1 MAAQDLQVGLE
12 PARDAKGE
20 HQTPREAGNETDQE
34 ASPAQVRDQVSL
46 HRDDAEETG
55 TGHDLEQDRVA
66 PAHALSLLRV
76 GQVSVGSKHRS
87 LRAGQG
93 RRVPCVLARPVPA
106 SARDALVGV
115 DGRDGGAAGRSA
127 AGLAALTD
135 GGGHGGDPFEWG
147 RASGLVDHHIRT
159 KARSPHPASSP
170 SSVAELRRRQ
180 HNRGTHDR
188 YYLGND

>member
-66 PAHALSLLRV
+66 PAHALLRIPTGSAYASLNLAMAV
-76 GQVSVGSKHRS
+76 QVVAYEIFRARAEGGFPFNPPPDPCKASDECHGPGTQAAPDPVINTITGPGNLKPPAKSKKPKCKSGFVKKNGDCVKKKKKNHRKS
-87 LRAGQG
+87 QRHTT
-93 RRVPCVLARPVPA
+93 
-106 SARDALVGV
+106 
-115 DGRDGGAAGRSA
+115 RS
-127 AGLAALTD
+127 
-135 GGGHGGDPFEWG
+135 HG
-147 RASGLVDHHIRT
+147 
-159 KARSPHPASSP
+159 
-170 SSVAELRRRQ
+170 
-180 HNRGTHDR
+180 
-188 YYLGND
+188 